1 MTKSNSAPGKD
12 RRTFMKE
19 MAAVGGTAMLASW
32 AATFAEPSPPAA
44 QSASS
49 ADWSK
54 KIGLELYT
62 VRDLMADQKSYIS
75 TLEKVAAM
83 GYKEVEPAGGYAD
96 LEPKD
101 FRALLDRLGLIMPST
116 HSGASGTG
124 ADLEKQLEGFQLM
137 GLQYTEISAGGRGG
151 AGRGPGGA
159 PGGGRGL
166 APGAYYNAG
175 NGITYNSFTQ
185 STAFGPYQPQVTL
198 ESVKQRAAQL
208 NANGKLLQKF
218 GMKTF
223 VHNHTGEF
231 EKLSDSSQT
240 TYDVLLAE
248 TDPALVAMQLDV
260 GWAYVSGI
268 NVFDLFKKSPGR
280 FELWHIKDMV
290 GLNSVNPALSPNART
305 SSMAFVPVGAGQLDF
320 KPVFAQAKLAGLKH
334 FCVEQDDAASWGDSL
349 AAARVS
355 YEGLSKMLSS

>member
-12 RRTFMKE
+12 RRAFMKDIA
-19 MAAVGGTAMLASW
+19 MLGGTAMLASYV
-32 AATFAEPSPPAA
+32 ADFGESPALAA
-44 QSASS
+44 QVASS
-49 ADWSK
+49 TDWSK
-54 KIGLELYT
+54 RIGLELYT
-62 VRDLMADQKSYIS
+62 VRDLMADQNGYVS
-75 TLEKVAAM
+75 TLEKVAEM
-83 GYKEVEPAGGYAD
+83 GYKEVEPAGGYAG

-101 FRALLDRLGLIMPST
+101 FRALLDRLGLKMPST

-124 ADLEKQLEGFQLM
+124 ADLEKQLEGFQIM
-137 GLQYTEISAGGRGG
+137 GLQYTEISTGGRGG
-151 AGRGPGGA
+151 AGRGPG
-159 PGGGRGL
+159 GGGRGL

-175 NGITYNSFTQ
+175 KGITYNSFTQ

-231 EKLSDSSQT
+231 ERLSDSSQT

-248 TDPALVAMQLDV
+248 TDPAFVAMQLDV